1 MLASVRPTSPLSFPP
16 AGREAQTLNV
26 TPLALHHAPLLH
38 TLYAA
43 APGYFA
49 LLGTRV
55 PSLREVER
63 DVEIALLDP
72 RRRLELLYD
81 DAGELVGSL
90 DCKADYPEPGDLTI
104 NLLLIREDRQSQG
117 LGRQAVRDLEA
128 RVRPG
133 TSRILASVLG
143 DNPRGAR
150 FWERLGYTF
159 ARDARPVMTWYAK
172 PIGTLPV
179 QATSALSVASD

>member
-1 MLASVRPTSPLSFPP
+1 M
-16 AGREAQTLNV
+16 NV

-43 APGYFA
+43 APGYFE

-55 PSLREVER
+55 PSLSEVER

-72 RRRLELLYD
+72 RRRLELLFGP
-81 DAGELVGSL
+81 AGDLIGSL
-90 DCKADYPEPGDLTI
+90 DCKRDYPEPGDLTI

-117 LGRQAVRDLEA
+117 LGRQAVRELEA
-128 RVRPG
+128 RVPPG
-133 TSRILASVLG
+133 TTRILASVLG

-159 ARDARPVMTWYAK
+159 ALDARPVMTWYAK
-172 PIGTLPV
+172 PVVAPPV
-179 QATSALSVASD
+179 QAGRKTLSLASD

>member
-1 MLASVRPTSPLSFPP
+1 M
-16 AGREAQTLNV
+16 NV

-55 PSLREVER
+55 PSLSEVER

-72 RRRLELLYD
+72 RRRLKLLFD
-81 DAGELVGSL
+81 DAGDLIGSL
-90 DCKADYPEPGDLTI
+90 DCKHDYPGPGDLTI

-117 LGRQAVRDLEA
+117 LGKQAVRDLEA
-128 RVRPG
+128 HVPPG
-133 TSRILASVLG
+133 TARILASVLG

-159 ARDARPVMTWYAK
+159 ALDARPVMTWYAK
-172 PIGTLPV
+172 PLTAPPLPAGGNTL
-179 QATSALSVASD
+179 TVASD

>member
-1 MLASVRPTSPLSFPP
+1 MK
-16 AGREAQTLNV
+16 V

-55 PSLREVER
+55 PSFSEVQR

-72 RRRLELLYD
+72 RRHLDLLHD
-81 DAGELVGSL
+81 DAGELFGSL
-90 DCKADYPEPGDLTI
+90 DCKQDYPNPGDLTI

-117 LGRQAVRDLEA
+117 LGERAVRDLER
-128 RVRPG
+128 RVPRG
-133 TSRILASVLG
+133 TGRILASVIG

-150 FWERLGYTF
+150 FWERLGYSF
-159 ARDARPVMTWYAK
+159 ALDARPALTWYAK
-172 PIGTLPV
+172 PLALPTPPPGGDSLHAV
-179 QATSALSVASD
+179 

>member
-1 MLASVRPTSPLSFPP
+1 LK
-16 AGREAQTLNV
+16 V

-38 TLYAA
+38 MLYAA

-55 PSLREVER
+55 PSLSEVER

-72 RRRLELLYD
+72 RRHLELLHD
-81 DAGELVGSL
+81 EAGELFGSL
-90 DCKADYPEPGDLTI
+90 DCKQDYPNPGDLTI

-117 LGRQAVRDLEA
+117 LGERVVRHLERRA
-128 RVRPG
+128 PRG
-133 TSRILASVLG
+133 TGRILASVLG

-150 FWERLGYTF
+150 FWDRLGYSF
-159 ARDARPVMTWYAK
+159 ALDARPALTWYAK
-172 PIGTLPV
+172 PLARPPV
-179 QATSALSVASD
+179 QPGGDTLRAV

>member
-1 MLASVRPTSPLSFPP
+1 MNA
-16 AGREAQTLNV
+16 
-26 TPLALHHAPLLH
+26 TPLALQHAPLLH
-38 TLYAA
+38 ALYAA

-55 PSLREVER
+55 PTPAEVTR

-72 RRRLELLYD
+72 RRRLELLHD
-81 DAGELVGSL
+81 DAGEFVGSL
-90 DCKADYPEPGDLTI
+90 DYKLDYPEPGDLTI

-117 LGRQAVRDLEA
+117 LGERAVRDLEG
-128 RVRPG
+128 RVPPG
-133 TSRILASVLG
+133 ITRVLASVLG

-159 ARDARPVMTWYAK
+159 ALDARPVMTWYAR
-172 PIGTLPV
+172 TLPV
-179 QATSALSVASD
+179 PARQAGRRTLSLAAD